1 MGKLCPRK
9 IEMKKALI
17 GLLLFLLT
25 ACSASPVEPTPA
37 VETGNDD
44 GSAVVV
50 SAPSAQNQPNP
61 FSIETLRSKTYG
73 EGELSVEYAWENQ
86 PEFTRYYITY
96 PSDGYTI
103 HGFVN
108 IPVGKGPFPVIVAIH
123 GYIPPSEYKTRDY
136 STRYADA
143 LAQNGYIVLHP
154 NMRGFPPSDSVPR
167 RGDSLTGYT
176 TDVLNL
182 IAMVR
187 KLAGKEGIFKNA
199 DFSRL
204 GIWGHSLG
212 GGIALRVMSVLSE
225 IKAGV
230 IYASVSQRYSNASTG
245 YTVYDLASSSAAFSL
260 HHGED
265 DHTVPPAWTKTLDQ
279 QLLALGKT
287 VEYFTYPG
295 QPHTL
300 YGQSDT
306 LFIRRMVEFY
316 AKYLK

>member
-1 MGKLCPRK
+1 
-9 IEMKKALI
+9 MKNIFLISLALMMLA
-17 GLLLFLLT
+17 GCVF
-25 ACSASPVEPTPA
+25 VKNEPTPSLN
-37 VETGNDD
+37 NDEPAKV
-44 GSAVVV
+44 GSVDSSPVANVI
-50 SAPSAQNQPNP
+50 NP
-61 FSIETLRSKTYG
+61 FSIEALRAQEYG
-73 EGELSVEYAWENQ
+73 KGELSVEYTWENQ

-108 IPVGKGPFPVIVAIH
+108 IPNGKGPFPIIVAIH
-123 GYIPPSEYKTRDY
+123 GYIPPSEYQTRDY

-143 LAQNGYIVLHP
+143 LAKNGYIVLHP
-154 NMRGFPPSDSVPR
+154 NLRGFPPSDSVPR

-176 TDVLNL
+176 IDVLNL
-182 IAMVR
+182 IALVR
-187 KLAGKEGIFKNA
+187 KLAGSEGIFINA
-199 DFSRL
+199 DFSHL

-212 GGIALRVMSVLSE
+212 GGIALRVMSVLPE

-230 IYASVSQRYSNASTG
+230 IYAAVSQRYSNASSG
-245 YTVYDLASSSAAFSL
+245 YTVYDLAPSSAAFSL

-265 DHTVPPAWTKTLDQ
+265 DHTVPPAWTKTLDE
-279 QLLALGKT
+279 QLLAMGKT

-300 YGQSDT
+300 FGQSDM

-316 AKYLK
+316 SKYLK